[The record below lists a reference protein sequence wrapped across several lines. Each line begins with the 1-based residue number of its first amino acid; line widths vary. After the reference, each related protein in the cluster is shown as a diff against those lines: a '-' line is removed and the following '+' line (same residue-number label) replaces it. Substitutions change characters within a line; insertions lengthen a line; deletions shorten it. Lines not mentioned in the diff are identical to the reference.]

1 MDMEI
6 CCSGGADVLG
16 PFDAVGAGVTRGAG
30 DADDVGNGAVTAGAA
45 GGAIWG
51 SSISS
56 AEWSIAMS
64 SATS

>member
-1 MDMEI
+1 MEI
-6 CCSGGADVLG
+6 CCGGGADILG
-16 PFDAVGAGVTRGAG
+16 PSDVVRAGGIGGAG
-30 DADDVGNGAVTAGAA
+30 DVGDVRNGAVTPGAT

-56 AEWSIAMS
+56 AGWSTAMS